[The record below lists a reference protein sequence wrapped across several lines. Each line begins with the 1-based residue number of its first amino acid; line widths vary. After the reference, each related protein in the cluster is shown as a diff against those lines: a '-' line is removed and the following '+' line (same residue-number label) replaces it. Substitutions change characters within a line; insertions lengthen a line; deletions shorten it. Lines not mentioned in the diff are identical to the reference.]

1 MVGKAYTLRDIPT
14 LEEIINVLK
23 YQEKSNS
30 NFDKFTLDWIMAEA
44 VLSLIEPTFKIPK
57 TDTDR
62 IWDYLRNTR
71 YWGYYELRLLGWTSR
86 LFDFVQLSEISNR
99 VIFFANKTKVFPY
112 AKHQIILCE
121 FKYPW

>member
-62 IWDYLRNTR
+62 I
-71 YWGYYELRLLGWTSR
+71 
-86 LFDFVQLSEISNR
+86 
-99 VIFFANKTKVFPY
+99 
-112 AKHQIILCE
+112 
-121 FKYPW
+121 